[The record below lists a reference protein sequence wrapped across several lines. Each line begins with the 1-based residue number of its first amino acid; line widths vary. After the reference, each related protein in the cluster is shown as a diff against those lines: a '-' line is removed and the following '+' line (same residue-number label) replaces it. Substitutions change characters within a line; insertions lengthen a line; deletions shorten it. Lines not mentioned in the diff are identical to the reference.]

1 MTDGLL
7 NKLKVVELCSFVAGP
22 YCTKL
27 FADFGAE
34 VIKIEQP
41 GGAMRQEEGDH
52 FCTILLIQNSRGS
65 FSISIPTSWESPLT
79 SIRPTGRELFK
90 KMIADADILVEDRP
104 PGEMEK
110 LGLNYEVLKEINPS
124 LIMASITPIRTIR
137 SLPRL

>member
-34 VIKIEQP
+34 VIKIEPP
-41 GGAMRQEEGDH
+41 GVGDEARK
-52 FCTILLIQNSRGS
+52 RGPFLHDTPNPELS
-65 FSISIPTSWESPLT
+65 GLFLYLNTNKLGVTLNLDSA
-79 SIRPTGRELFK
+79 TGRELFK
-90 KMIADADILVEDRP
+90 KMIADADILVEDQP

-110 LGLNYEVLKEINPS
+110 LGLEL
-124 LIMASITPIRTIR
+124 
-137 SLPRL
+137 